1 MVDPVTHAL
10 ASLNVGAFTW
20 IGGFLDAYTWWAF
33 LFLAAVSYA
42 IYPKVR
48 NNKLRVLG
56 FTVALLLA
64 SIVGLD
70 AKQAYAESRPCWG
83 SASQLKLPYCPEDY
97 AFPSGH
103 TLFSFV
109 FAGASLGTSFFP
121 LFFILAII
129 VAFSRVYMG
138 VHTITDVTGGV
149 VVGLAAY
156 FAADALLRALYPRMV
171 PESERRKL
179 EKEKRRV
186 PHFEVRRDVAH
197 IVLGIGI
204 IGAVLLL
211 GVAWSELLLLLCLFT
226 GMALMHLRMRQARVP
241 VIDELFD
248 LLERPGEIP
257 AKGAFM
263 YLLGALLALSFLG
276 SAGAALAVIAVLAF
290 GDGMATIVGELWGKK
305 MPLFYNRK
313 KSWPGTAA
321 FVLFGSLAA
330 FPFIGFPAVGLAL
343 VCAIVETA
351 DLKIDDNFLVPLA
364 GVLFLLFLG

>member
-10 ASLNVGAFTW
+10 ASLDVGAFTW

-48 NNKLRVLG
+48 NNKLRVLA

-64 SIVGLD
+64 SILGLD

-197 IVLGIGI
+197 IVFGTI
-204 IGAVLLL
+204 ILAGVWLFGRSGA
-211 GVAWSELLLLLCLFT
+211 ELVLLLCLFI
-226 GMALMHLRMRQARVP
+226 GMVAMQLRMRGMRAP
-241 VIDELFD
+241 LFDELFD
-248 LLERPGEIP
+248 VLERPGVMP

-263 YLLGALLALSFLG
+263 YALGALLALSFLG
-276 SAGAALAVIAVLAF
+276 SQAQAMAVIAVIAW
-290 GDGMATIVGELWGKK
+290 GDGMATIVGELFGKG
-305 MPLFYNRK
+305 MRLPHNQS
-313 KSWPGTAA
+313 KSVPGTLAFIAFGTAA
-321 FVLFGSLAA
+321 AYL
-330 FPFIGFPAVGLAL
+330 FIGVNALWLAL
-343 VCAIVETA
+343 ACALVETL
-351 DLKIDDNFLVPLA
+351 DLEIDDNFLVPLT
-364 GVLFLLFLG
+364 GVAFLLLT